1 MSISTWPFDRLPDVE
16 PDISGVAGDVW
27 VCTPAFVGELSE
39 VWPTERILSTDERAR
54 ADRRITESGRRAVR
68 QSLLVRR
75 LMLARATG
83 QHPAALRFG
92 YGEFGRPELRPN
104 PWGIRFN
111 MSHSRSLIA
120 GLVTTG
126 NRCCGIDIEST
137 EPPPEVLLHA
147 GRVFRP
153 GERAELAG
161 LDPAARSRRFVEL
174 WVLKEAYTKAL
185 GLGLRHRFD
194 SFGFTLDAAGAIT
207 LADPAQSASEWDL
220 RVTGP
225 LCGHRLAVAV
235 RRRADSL
242 ARYRLVVDAGADGN
256 RDLTPPLA
264 AAGPLQ
270 RFM

>member
-1 MSISTWPFDRLPDVE
+1 MSSTVWRSDRLPGFE
-16 PDISGVAGDVW
+16 PDISEVAGDVW
-27 VCTPAFVGELSE
+27 VCTSAFVSELGE
-39 VWPTERILSTDERAR
+39 VWPTERILSTEEQAR
-54 ADRRITESGRRAVR
+54 ADRRITESGRRAIR

-83 QHPAALRFG
+83 QNPAALRFG
-92 YGEFGRPELRPN
+92 YGKYGRPELRPN

-126 NRCCGIDIEST
+126 NRCCGIDIESIN
-137 EPPPEVLLHA
+137 PSPEVLLHA

-153 GERAELAG
+153 SERAELAG

-194 SFGFTLDAAGAIT
+194 SFGFSFDEAGAIT

-220 RVTGP
+220 RVAGP

-235 RRRADSL
+235 RRGADPL
-242 ARYRLVVDAGADGN
+242 TPYRLVVDGGADGD
-256 RDLTPPLA
+256 RDLMPALA
-264 AAGPLQ
+264 VAGPSQ
-270 RFM
+270 RFI